1 MKTISVGTIVH
12 FVFLAAAS
20 AVAQTST
27 PEPGTQAP
35 GSERVYKGLFGTT
48 TDPLATHAL
57 GVTATLAAAYD
68 DDVYGD
74 TRGGGVQPG
83 LANPAGYY
91 GLLMANAD
99 YDWRGRHTQ
108 VGATASSAFHYYS
121 DRGKLQTVSYTAGV
135 GFSTEFARR
144 TTLLGNQA
152 FAYSPSYLYGLFP
165 GVVPP
170 TPGDVPPAAPDY
182 SAYDTESYAYTS
194 RISVTHGL
202 TRRGQLTGAIEWQY
216 TDFTHE
222 IDLRRDLM
230 SYKTTLEFSQNVS
243 RNTALT
249 FGYRFRTGDFGYV
262 VNQSATEHG
271 LDIGVDYTRPLSATR
286 RLVFGFAVGSAA
298 VENSLTIDELGVF
311 DRQYHV
317 LGDMRFGYQFGQTW
331 EARATYRRGLE
342 YVPGLRTPVY
352 ASGFT
357 TAVTGLINR
366 RWDVLLSA
374 AYSDGASALVRDASS
389 TFDTYTANLRT
400 KYAFSRT
407 WAVYADYLYYY
418 YDFRGT
424 GQLPPGVAP
433 VLERNGVRVGVML
446 WAPMTRK

>member
-1 MKTISVGTIVH
+1 MVLRNMKTTSVGTIVTS

-35 GSERVYKGLFGTT
+35 GSERVYKGLFGAT

-74 TRGGGVQPG
+74 IGGGGVQPG

-91 GLLMANAD
+91 GLLLANAD

-170 TPGDVPPAAPDY
+170 SPGDVPPAAPDY

-230 SYKTTLEFSQNVS
+230 SY
-243 RNTALT
+243 
-249 FGYRFRTGDFGYV
+249 
-262 VNQSATEHG
+262 SAT
-271 LDIGVDYTRPLSATR
+271 
-286 RLVFGFAVGSAA
+286 AA
-298 VENSLTIDELGVF
+298 VLSEREPQYRPHVWIPVPHRRF
-311 DRQYHV
+311 WVRRQSV
-317 LGDMRFGYQFGQTW
+317 C
-331 EARATYRRGLE
+331 
-342 YVPGLRTPVY
+342 
-352 ASGFT
+352 
-357 TAVTGLINR
+357 
-366 RWDVLLSA
+366 
-374 AYSDGASALVRDASS
+374 DGAWARHWCRL
-389 TFDTYTANLRT
+389 
-400 KYAFSRT
+400 YAAAIGHAAPRI
-407 WAVYADYLYYY
+407 WLCGGLGGG
-418 YDFRGT
+418 RE
-424 GQLPPGVAP
+424 LPHD
-433 VLERNGVRVGVML
+433 
-446 WAPMTRK
+446 